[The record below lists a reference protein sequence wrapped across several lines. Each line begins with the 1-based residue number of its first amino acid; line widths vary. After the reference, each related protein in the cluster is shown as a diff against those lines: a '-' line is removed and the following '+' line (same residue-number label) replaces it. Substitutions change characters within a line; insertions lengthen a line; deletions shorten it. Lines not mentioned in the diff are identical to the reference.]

1 MPRVLH
7 VGSGLKDIRSLPAFF
22 QDGTWSETRLDI
34 DPAVRPDLVG
44 SMTDMTAVET
54 ASVDAI
60 FSSHNIE
67 HLYPHEVPVALAEF
81 SRVLTVSG
89 IVLITCPDLQSVA
102 QLVAEDKL
110 LEPAYQSGMGPIAPL
125 DILYGHRA
133 SFAKVNLYMAHH
145 GGFTMR
151 TRAKALT
158 AAGFAGAMAARR
170 PQYFDLWAIGTKQ
183 AMAEAELRSFAAR
196 VLPI

>member
-22 QDGTWSETRLDI
+22 QDGTWSEIRLDI

-44 SMTDMTAVET
+44 TITDMNAVAA

-60 FSSHNIE
+60 FSSHNVE
-67 HLYPHEVPVALAEF
+67 HLYPHEVPAALAEF
-81 SRVLTVSG
+81 GRVLNAG
-89 IVLITCPDLQSVA
+89 GFVLITCPDLQAVA

-110 LEPAYQSGMGPIAPL
+110 LEPAYQSAMGPIAPL

-133 SFAKVNLYMAHH
+133 SLAQGNLFMAHH

-151 TRAKALT
+151 TLAEALT
-158 AAGFAGAMAARR
+158 AAGFANAIAARR
-170 PQYFDLWAIGTKQ
+170 PQYFDLWALGTKQ
-183 AMAEAELRSFAAR
+183 AMPEVELRSFAAR
-196 VLPI
+196 VLPF